1 MEQRWKEDDTGYK
14 GREVWSQVGK
24 LGIQK
29 CTDLCFFI
37 SKLNIPLRRKRTGLR
52 RMELALYWQGYL
64 LQSKQPA
71 TSPELE
77 LFLLFSIQFF
87 FVLFFVKGKIK
98 SWKIRIVSWRL
109 HMASFLLPLPVN
121 DEAHFQSF
129 LQEVLIKIN
138 VFIYTARGWGQ
149 SEWHRNF
156 LHCGEIYPQC
166 SLKWSWCPWEA

>member
-1 MEQRWKEDDTGYK
+1 MGQRLKEDDTGYK
-14 GREVWSQVGK
+14 EREVWSQVGE

-37 SKLNIPLRRKRTGLR
+37 SKLNIPLRRKRTGSR

-87 FVLFFVKGKIK
+87 VLFFCQGKNQVMK
-98 SWKIRIVSWRL
+98 NQNSL
-109 HMASFLLPLPVN
+109 MTAAHGFFFTASTS
-121 DEAHFQSF
+121 Q
-129 LQEVLIKIN
+129 
-138 VFIYTARGWGQ
+138 
-149 SEWHRNF
+149 
-156 LHCGEIYPQC
+156 
-166 SLKWSWCPWEA
+166 

>member
-14 GREVWSQVGK
+14 EREVWSQVGK

-87 FVLFFVKGKIK
+87 FCFVFCQGKNQVMKNQDSLMTAAHGFFFT
-98 SWKIRIVSWRL
+98 
-109 HMASFLLPLPVN
+109 ASTSQWWSSLPKLLTGSLNKNKCIHLYCQRVR
-121 DEAHFQSF
+121 
-129 LQEVLIKIN
+129 
-138 VFIYTARGWGQ
+138 T
-149 SEWHRNF
+149 EWV
-156 LHCGEIYPQC
+156 
-166 SLKWSWCPWEA
+166 A

>member
-1 MEQRWKEDDTGYK
+1 MGQRSKEDDTGYK
-14 GREVWSQVGK
+14 EREVWSQVGE

-37 SKLNIPLRRKRTGLR
+37 SKLNIPLRQKRTGSR

-87 FVLFFVKGKIK
+87 FVLFFCQGKNQVM
-98 SWKIRIVSWRL
+98 KIQNSLMTAAHGFFFTASTSQWWISLSKLLTGNLNTIMHSFILPEREDSER
-109 HMASFLLPLPVN
+109 MAEKFS
-121 DEAHFQSF
+121 
-129 LQEVLIKIN
+129 
-138 VFIYTARGWGQ
+138 
-149 SEWHRNF
+149 
-156 LHCGEIYPQC
+156 
-166 SLKWSWCPWEA
+166 SL